1 MSGVLSRVLKLTAAL
16 VVVLV
21 SAHASQALV
30 DQRPVSANDTYY
42 ELVVIEVVNCTYC
55 GLFRRDVLPAYENSQ
70 RARAVPIRFVD
81 LNAPDVDKLSL
92 SGPIDS
98 VPTVLVIKAGA
109 EVGRIPGYV
118 GPENFFHS
126 INRLLPELN

>member
-1 MSGVLSRVLKLTAAL
+1 MTRIAKLAAAL
-16 VVVLV
+16 MFVLF
-21 SAHASQALV
+21 SAHASQALI
-30 DQRPVSANDTYY
+30 DPRAVSADDTGY
-42 ELVVIEVVNCTYC
+42 ELIVIEVDNCIYC

-70 RARAVPIRFVD
+70 RARAVPIRFID
-81 LNAPDVDKLSL
+81 LNAPDVEKLEL
-92 SGPIDS
+92 TGPIDS
-98 VPTVLVIKAGA
+98 VPTVLVVKAGA